1 MTDPDPSPLDS
12 RDPDRASRLDAELRS
27 LGAPKP
33 RPGRDTVLSAIGA
46 LLIVAGIVV
55 AIIGYAI
62 SSTTSDVLR
71 QNDAQALGP
80 VAITL
85 AIGGLAL
92 FLRFSATQFLRFW
105 LSRLVYE
112 RRNDNS

>member
-1 MTDPDPSPLDS
+1 MTTPNSAS
-12 RDPDRASRLDAELRS
+12 PDRTSRLDADLRA
-27 LGAPKP
+27 LGAPKQ
-33 RPGRDTVLSAIGA
+33 RAGRDTVLGA
-46 LLIVAGIVV
+46 LGAALMVAGIVV

-80 VAITL
+80 IAITI
-85 AIGGLAL
+85 AIAGLAL

-105 LSRLVYE
+105 LARLVYE
-112 RRNDNS
+112 RHSDDS